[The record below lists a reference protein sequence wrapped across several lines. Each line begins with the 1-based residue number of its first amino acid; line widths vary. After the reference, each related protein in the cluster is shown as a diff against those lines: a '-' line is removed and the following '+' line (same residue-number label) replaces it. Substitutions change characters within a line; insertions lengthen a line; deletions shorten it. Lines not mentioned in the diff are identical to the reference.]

1 MKRNDTNPGS
11 GTIWLRLAPAAFVW
25 LSACAPMA
33 ASTSPEPPAPGEAAS
48 PVEPADGRPPDAE
61 HVVDAGDFAPTAADS
76 ATDLEA
82 RLVEMA
88 RAARGPE
95 PELPPIKPFGVSWSP
110 EPKEGHAFSVRV
122 YERPTGRKPV
132 AIEGEFAGKAV
143 RFDRHGPRDRWFGVG
158 VVPIGRDDPAILTLR
173 MSFEDGAVH
182 EQTTRIAV
190 EGTEF
195 PSSELRVDPQY
206 SSPPPEVLE
215 RIRRERDMVRE
226 MLGTVTPEWLPDRP
240 FMAPR
245 PMDVTSPFGQA
256 RTFNGE
262 LRSRH
267 TGLDLRGQ
275 TGAPV
280 HAAAAG
286 RVAFAGE
293 LYFAGNAVYIDHGLG
308 VYTGYFHL
316 SRIHV
321 REDDVVEAGRLLGES
336 GATGRVTGAHLHWY
350 LAVDGEAADASSLLG
365 MRLPD

>member
-1 MKRNDTNPGS
+1 MKRIDTKS
-11 GTIWLRLAPAAFVW
+11 SARSVWLRILPAMLV
-25 LSACAPMA
+25 LVSACAPMA
-33 ASTSPEPPAPGEAAS
+33 ATTGPETPAPGNAA
-48 PVEPADGRPPDAE
+48 PPPAEPAGADRPGGAADDAE
-61 HVVDAGDFAPTAADS
+61 EPASAADS
-76 ATDLEA
+76 VAELEA

-95 PELPPIKPFGVSWSP
+95 PELSPIKPFGISWSP
-110 EPKEGHAFSVRV
+110 EPREGHAFSVRV
-122 YERPTGRKPV
+122 YERPSGRRPAV
-132 AIEGEFAGKAV
+132 IEGEFAGRKV
-143 RFDRHGPRDRWFGVG
+143 RFARLGANGRWFGIG
-158 VVPIGRDDPAILTLR
+158 VVPIGRSDPEVLTLR
-173 MSFEDGAVH
+173 MQFEDGATY
-182 EQTTRIAV
+182 EQSLRIAV
-190 EGTEF
+190 DGTTF
-195 PSSELRVDPQY
+195 PSSELRVDPRY
-206 SSPPPEVLE
+206 SSPPPEVRE
-215 RIRRERDMVRE
+215 RIRREREMVRE
-226 MLGTVTPEWLPDRP
+226 ILSTATPEWHPDRP

-267 TGLDLRGQ
+267 TGLDLRGR

-280 HAAAAG
+280 HAAGAG

-321 REDDVVEAGRLLGES
+321 REGNEVEAGRLVGDA

-350 LAVDGEAADASSLLG
+350 LSVDGEAADASSLLG
-365 MRLPD
+365 MRPPD